1 MGPDGDSVIPRPEPW
16 VLAVAAAVSAVLA
29 VTVVFQAVGAIRE
42 WRTRKQALGSL
53 RDGSGGQEAQ
63 TRTSVVR
70 PGAEIEEGPLRALA
84 ERIPQLWDLHH
95 LLSQSGL
102 AWTLAGFTTRS
113 VAIAA
118 FLGLVGLVAFSSST
132 IAAVAFVLG
141 GWSPYVYV
149 RWKKDRRT
157 RQLESQ
163 LPDAIDLIARAV
175 RAGHPLSEG
184 LRMASEEAPEP
195 LAAEFRV
202 TFEEQKFGLPFEEAL
217 LGLGDRVEVVDV
229 RILITAILVQREVG
243 GNLSEILEQIA
254 ETMRARFSL
263 KRQVRVYT
271 AQGRMSGYTL
281 AALPIF
287 VGMVISLIN
296 PAYMQTLFREPLGQ
310 GLLAGAA
317 VLQLIGFLWI
327 RRIVDIRY

>member
-1 MGPDGDSVIPRPEPW
+1 VTRIGAFATVAGLVFFVTFSSI
-16 VLAVAAAVSAVLA
+16 AIGAAAL
-29 VTVVFQAVGAIRE
+29 
-42 WRTRKQALGSL
+42 
-53 RDGSGGQEAQ
+53 
-63 TRTSVVR
+63 
-70 PGAEIEEGPLRALA
+70 
-84 ERIPQLWDLHH
+84 
-95 LLSQSGL
+95 
-102 AWTLAGFTTRS
+102 
-113 VAIAA
+113 
-118 FLGLVGLVAFSSST
+118 
-132 IAAVAFVLG
+132 VLG
-141 GWSPYVYV
+141 GLGPYLYV
-149 RWKKDRRT
+149 RWKKGKRT
-157 RQLESQ
+157 LRLEGQ
-163 LPDAIDLIARAV
+163 LPEAIDLIARAV

-195 LAAEFRV
+195 LASEFRV

-287 VGMVISLIN
+287 VGVLISIIN
-296 PAYMQTLFREPLGQ
+296 PEYMQTLFREPLGQ
-310 GLLAGAA
+310 ALLVGAG
-317 VLQLIGFLWI
+317 VLQGIGFLWI
-327 RRIVDIRY
+327 RQIVDVRY

>member
-1 MGPDGDSVIPRPEPW
+1 MPRPEPW
-16 VLAVAAAVSAVLA
+16 ILAVAAALSGALAVL
-29 VTVVFQAVGAIRE
+29 VLFQVAAALRE
-42 WRTRKQALGSL
+42 WRMRQSVLGSL
-53 RDGSGGQEAQ
+53 RDDPTGSDAPSQ
-63 TRTSVVR
+63 
-70 PGAEIEEGPLRALA
+70 GAVLRAPADSEEGLVGLLGQ
-84 ERIPQLWDLHH
+84 RIPQVWDLHH
-95 LLSQSGL
+95 LLAQSGL
-102 AWTLAGFTTRS
+102 SWTLEGLLVRSAGLATVLS
-113 VAIAA
+113 VVALLVSGTVAA
-118 FLGLVGLVAFSSST
+118 T
-132 IAAVAFVLG
+132 VAFVAGGLG
-141 GWSPYVYV
+141 PYFFA
-149 RWKKDRRT
+149 RWKKRKRIF
-157 RQLESQ
+157 RLEAQ

-184 LRMASEEAPEP
+184 LRMAAEEAPDP
-195 LAAEFRV
+195 LASEFRI

-217 LGLGDRVEVVDV
+217 LGLGDRVEVVDI

-287 VGMVISLIN
+287 VGMVIMVIN
-296 PAYMQTLFREPLGQ
+296 PDYMQTLFHETLGRAM
-310 GLLAGAA
+310 LIAAGT
-317 VLQLIGFLWI
+317 LQLIGFLWI

>member
-1 MGPDGDSVIPRPEPW
+1 MPRPEPW
-16 VLAVAAAVSAVLA
+16 ILVAAAAISAVLA
-29 VTVVFQAVGAIRE
+29 VLVGFQALAALRE
-42 WRTRKQALGSL
+42 WRLRKTVLARLQGDATQGVDAQAH
-53 RDGSGGQEAQ
+53 A
-63 TRTSVVR
+63 
-70 PGAEIEEGPLRALA
+70 AALRASGEEEDDLLRVLA
-84 ERIPQLWDLHH
+84 ERIPRLWDLHH
-95 LLSQSGL
+95 LLVQSGL
-102 AWTLAGFTTRS
+102 GWTFGGFVGRVFASATLVAVVALAASGSR
-113 VAIAA
+113 AAAA
-118 FLGLVGLVAFSSST
+118 FGFVAGGLA
-132 IAAVAFVLG
+132 
-141 GWSPYVYV
+141 PYMYLRRGKTKRV
-149 RWKKDRRT
+149 RL
-157 RQLESQ
+157 LESQ

-184 LRMASEEAPEP
+184 IRMAAQEAPEP

-254 ETMRARFSL
+254 ETMRARFNL

-281 AALPIF
+281 AALPIL
-287 VGMVISLIN
+287 VGCAVSVIN
-296 PAYMQTLFREPLGQ
+296 PAYLRTLFDEPLGQ
-310 GLLAGAA
+310 ALLGTA
-317 VLQLIGFLWI
+317 VFMQVIGFLWI

>member
-1 MGPDGDSVIPRPEPW
+1 MPRPEPW
-16 VLAVAAAVSAVLA
+16 VLALAAAFSAVVA
-29 VTVVFQAVGAIRE
+29 VLVVFQAVSALRE
-42 WRTRKQALGSL
+42 WRMRSDVLGSL
-53 RDGSGGQEAQ
+53 RSDDRNARAPQPRS
-63 TRTSVVR
+63 SVVR
-70 PGAEIEEGPLRALA
+70 ANPNADQGLMGVLA

-102 AWTLAGFTTRS
+102 SWSLESFLMRTVAAATISGLVTLLVAGNAVIAGVGFVLAGT
-113 VAIAA
+113 
-118 FLGLVGLVAFSSST
+118 G
-132 IAAVAFVLG
+132 
-141 GWSPYVYV
+141 PYFYV
-149 RWKKDRRT
+149 RWKKSRRT
-157 RQLESQ
+157 LKLESQ

-184 LRMASEEAPEP
+184 LRMAAEEAPDP
-195 LAAEFRV
+195 LAAEFRI

-217 LGLGDRVEVVDV
+217 LGLGDRVEIVDI

-243 GNLSEILEQIA
+243 GNLSEILEQIS

-287 VGMVISLIN
+287 VGMVITLIN
-296 PAYMQTLFREPLGQ
+296 PDYMSTLFQETLGKAM
-310 GLLAGAA
+310 LWGAA
-317 VLQLIGFLWI
+317 MLQMIGFLWI
-327 RRIVDIRY
+327 RRIVDVRY